1 MKKVFLI
8 WILVIVILFSGCNN
22 RNNTNDRH
30 NAEKNS
36 LPDTTEADTSKDVII
51 DCPGRSYELI
61 FWFDSKDVFKSFLMG
76 DDRERIMEDSYI
88 DLSEENAQKLCK
100 VADHLSK
107 ESVYTVSFE
116 TQPGSVCIWVPDDS
130 VIGVD
135 YFYKYDFEK
144 YDIDFNIMK
153 PHTKEWLEEKGIV
166 DFVQSWYDNYTVV
179 EDGFVADDGDS
190 YTFTKITIE
199 DKEIDAVYRTGGYV
213 ALYFELDGQ
222 YCNMFFRYKPSLDEV
237 LEIVKGL
244 EIHKLNLYE

>member
-1 MKKVFLI
+1 MKKILI
-8 WILVIVILFSGCNN
+8 ILMLVIVMILPSCDNADNEYTIENN
-22 RNNTNDRH
+22 STSN
-30 NAEKNS
+30 EIES
-36 LPDTTEADTSKDVII
+36 DTTTNIVIS
-51 DCPGRSYELI
+51 GEEQSHELI

-76 DDRERIMEDSYI
+76 DDRERIMEDSYF

-135 YFYKYDFEK
+135 YFYKCGFEK
-144 YDIDFNIMK
+144 YDIDFHIMK

-237 LEIVKGL
+237 LGIVRGL

>member
-1 MKKVFLI
+1 MKKILI
-8 WILVIVILFSGCNN
+8 ILMLVIVMILPSCDNADNEYTIENN
-22 RNNTNDRH
+22 STSN
-30 NAEKNS
+30 EIES
-36 LPDTTEADTSKDVII
+36 DTTTNIVIS
-51 DCPGRSYELI
+51 GEEQSHELI

-135 YFYKYDFEK
+135 YFYKCGFEK

-237 LEIVKGL
+237 LGIVRGL

>member
-1 MKKVFLI
+1 MKKILI
-8 WILVIVILFSGCNN
+8 ILMLVIVMILPSCDNADNEYTIENN
-22 RNNTNDRH
+22 STSN
-30 NAEKNS
+30 EIES
-36 LPDTTEADTSKDVII
+36 DTTTNIVIS
-51 DCPGRSYELI
+51 GEEQSHELI

-76 DDRERIMEDSYI
+76 DDRERIMEDSYF

-135 YFYKYDFEK
+135 YFYKYGFEK
-144 YDIDFNIMK
+144 YDIDFHIMK

>member
-1 MKKVFLI
+1 MKKILI
-8 WILVIVILFSGCNN
+8 ILMLVIVMILPSCDNADNEYTIENN
-22 RNNTNDRH
+22 STSN
-30 NAEKNS
+30 EIES
-36 LPDTTEADTSKDVII
+36 DTTTNIVIS
-51 DCPGRSYELI
+51 GEEQSHELI

-76 DDRERIMEDSYI
+76 DDRERIMEDSYF

-135 YFYKYDFEK
+135 YFYKCGFEK

>member
-1 MKKVFLI
+1 M
-8 WILVIVILFSGCNN
+8 LVIVMILPSCDNADNEYTIENNSTSNEIESYTTTNIVISGEEQS
-22 RNNTNDRH
+22 H
-30 NAEKNS
+30 
-36 LPDTTEADTSKDVII
+36 
-51 DCPGRSYELI
+51 ELI

-135 YFYKYDFEK
+135 YFYKYGFEK

-237 LEIVKGL
+237 LEIVESL
-244 EIHKLNLYE
+244 DIHKLNLYE

>member
-1 MKKVFLI
+1 MKKILI
-8 WILVIVILFSGCNN
+8 ILMLVIVMILPSCDNADNEYTIENN
-22 RNNTNDRH
+22 STSN
-30 NAEKNS
+30 EIES
-36 LPDTTEADTSKDVII
+36 DTTTNIVIS
-51 DCPGRSYELI
+51 GEEQSHELI

-135 YFYKYDFEK
+135 YFYKYGFEK
-144 YDIDFNIMK
+144 YDIDFHIMK